1 MAKTRIPWA
10 ARASDFNQPGLHT
23 QMHRGYMLFFEF
35 LRLSPS
41 YELARKSR
49 QEGLTDV
56 EKAGLPS
63 DFDQVLATYDM
74 LGDVQRILFR
84 QWWLKRG
91 LKAFGNPYT
100 KPKVHA
106 IKPLP
111 AKQNLGLN
119 DCSEA
124 LHTYL
129 SDIRAGEGLNPAL
142 LLSIPLGRRKTEVL
156 KQVSKLL
163 DQYAEA
169 ELSAM
174 AKPPLAFVGKRMHI
188 MKLVNNLSVL
198 TFKAAKPKWQLWRLG
213 AYANISKTY
222 SPLLDPNSSRK
233 VIDHNNRTERELMA
247 KITYRTLKRAE
258 AIAENA
264 ARGRFPSDAPV
275 EQSHFDYDQ
284 IRKRNSQKNL
294 WERKE
299 RQRLLDLQAARIA
312 AQSALPKEQ

>member
-1 MAKTRIPWA
+1 MAKIRIPWA
-10 ARASDFNQPGLHT
+10 ARASDFNKPGLHT
-23 QMHRGYMLFFEF
+23 QMHRGYLLFFEF

-56 EKAGLPS
+56 EKASLPS

-91 LKAFGNPYT
+91 LKAFGNPYN
-100 KPKVHA
+100 KPKVHP
-106 IKPLP
+106 IKRLP
-111 AKQNLGLN
+111 ANQNLSLN

-124 LHTYL
+124 VHTYL

-142 LLSIPLGRRKTEVL
+142 LVSIPLGRRKTEVL

-169 ELSAM
+169 DASAL
-174 AKPPLAFVGKRMHI
+174 AKPPLAFVGKRMHV
-188 MKLVNNLSVL
+188 MKLVNDLSVL
-198 TFKAAKPKWQLWRLG
+198 TIKAAKPKWELWRLG
-213 AYANISKTY
+213 AYTKISKTY

-264 ARGRFPSDAPV
+264 ARGRFPTDAPV

-284 IRKRNSQKNL
+284 IRKRNKQKNL
-294 WERKE
+294 WERQE
-299 RQRLLDLQAARIA
+299 RQRLLDLQTARIA
-312 AQSALPKEQ
+312 AQSTLPKEQ